1 VGSRKWTVVDRL
13 DWLLRVVSLLSYSAH
28 GIVVFVRCPVLLLR
42 RPTTRPLR
50 LQPKVYSRAVH
61 HDGTPLSMLLFRT
74 RHLVSRLS
82 RGETEYLPAADQPGT
97 SSNLP

>member
-1 VGSRKWTVVDRL
+1 MGSRKWTVVDRL

-42 RPTTRPLR
+42 PPTTRPLR

-61 HDGTPLSMLLFRT
+61 HDGTPLLHVAISDST
-74 RHLVSRLS
+74 LVWSLA
-82 RGETEYLPAADQPGT
+82 YLEGKD
-97 SSNLP
+97 